1 MAHMVHRWV
10 NSFFSRSQERAAKQ
24 PVFECPEETKVMNK
38 LSAIGAAVALAS
50 VTMAANAEE
59 ASSAHV
65 FAANVALTTNYM
77 FRGITQT
84 DNGPAIQGG
93 FDYQYAPVGFY
104 AGAWASN
111 VELAVPNSPAIQTN
125 NRASV
130 ELDYYG
136 GFAGAL
142 ANGVGWDIGGIYYSY
157 PGQNEDGKIIKN
169 GVVTTNGAEYNYAE
183 VYFKTSYAFT
193 GATYS
198 PVVKGGV
205 FYSPDYFGED
215 GDSVYGYGNFGVT
228 LPYDVGLA
236 ATVGYLTVEGDK
248 TTGAIDGYDYVHYSI
263 GVSKA
268 VGKLNFNVSW
278 NDADGGCTDVTGK
291 AGMCEG
297 VVFAVSSVW

>member
-1 MAHMVHRWV
+1 
-10 NSFFSRSQERAAKQ
+10 
-24 PVFECPEETKVMNK
+24 MNK

-50 VTMAANAEE
+50 VAMGATAEE
-59 ASSAHV
+59 ASSPHV

-93 FDYQYAPVGFY
+93 FDYQYTPVGFY

-111 VELAVPNSPAIQTN
+111 VELAVPNSAAISTN

-157 PGQNEDGKIIKN
+157 PGQNEDGKLIKN
-169 GVVTTNGAEYNYAE
+169 GVVTSAGADYDYAE
-183 VYFKTSYAFT
+183 VYLKTSYAFT
-193 GATYS
+193 GVTYS
-198 PVVKGGV
+198 PTVKGGV
-205 FYSPDYFGED
+205 YYSPEYFGED
-215 GDSVYGYGNFGVT
+215 GDSVYGFGTFGVT
-228 LPYDVGLA
+228 LPYDVGLS
-236 ATVGYLTVEGDK
+236 ATVGYLTVDGDK
-248 TTGAIDGYDYVHYSI
+248 TTGLIDGYDYVHYSI

-268 VGKLNFNVSW
+268 VGKLNLNLSW

-297 VVFAVSSVW
+297 VVFAVSSAW